1 MLNSNCVLSA
11 IAFSGLLLGASEP
24 SPHSVRATGVIRA
37 VRSQTILV
45 PRIEGLGGNLTLATL
60 AENGALV
67 SPGDSLATF
76 DRANEIKLLLEAQT
90 KFDDLGHQIEQ
101 QRATNNSNAEK
112 RIADLQQAQAD
123 LKKAEIESRKGPVLS
138 AIDQQ
143 KNQVKLEDSRA
154 HVVSLEKSSK
164 FRDGKLSLTVRS
176 FLELVLR
183 NSTDVNLT
191 RLDVYTANA
200 SILAAKA
207 PYDPVVGLGFNTLR
221 SVSPSVSQISGASTL
236 STLTQNSTVQYQQ
249 LLSTGQTV
257 SAGYTASRSSDN
269 SAFNL
274 LNPSLFSTFSF
285 TAFQPLLQDRSRIQV
300 RGPLEIARTQLT
312 VTSRTGEAH
321 IADLL
326 ATAAVE
332 YWSAVQA
339 RDNVKVLQQTLDLA
353 QKSYARDKQ
362 ALDLGALAQLDIYQS
377 ESQVAGRKRDLIQAD
392 YTYKA
397 NVDSLRRL
405 MGADLTPALRAVEIV
420 LEDDPASLPSKTT
433 VLPYEEALSAAMRV
447 RPELD
452 AAHRAVTVDEINAKI
467 ARNLLLPR
475 LDLSVQVQSVGLGG
489 NQVAIAGPLGITTP
503 AMSGGIGESLGQLFS
518 VNTPSYGAGLQLT
531 LPFRSSAARAQL
543 AQVLVNRTRDQYNER
558 QAQEQIAQDVRSA
571 LNSIDLADATVQ
583 AAIVARDLAQK
594 NVDAEQQKYELG
606 TVTAFELLDS
616 QTQLATSES
625 ALLGA
630 HVGYQQAYVA
640 YQRATWTLL
649 DGLGMVLE
657 TPKVN

>member
-1 MLNSNCVLSA
+1 M
-11 IAFSGLLLGASEP
+11 
-24 SPHSVRATGVIRA
+24 
-37 VRSQTILV
+37 
-45 PRIEGLGGNLTLATL
+45 
-60 AENGALV
+60 
-67 SPGDSLATF
+67 
-76 DRANEIKLLLEAQT
+76 
-90 KFDDLGHQIEQ
+90 
-101 QRATNNSNAEK
+101 
-112 RIADLQQAQAD
+112 
-123 LKKAEIESRKGPVLS
+123 
-138 AIDQQ
+138 
-143 KNQVKLEDSRA
+143 SRA
-154 HVVSLEKSSK
+154 KRLRACAILMTLTPSLLRPASLPVPAWFE
-164 FRDGKLSLTVRS
+164 RRLYPDIVQAREVQGIPDRIVEGKLSLTVKS
-176 FLELVLR
+176 FLELVLK
-183 NSTDVNLT
+183 NSTAVNLV
-191 RLDVYTANA
+191 RLNVYGVSA
-200 SILAAKA
+200 SILATMA
-207 PYDPVVGLGFNTLR
+207 PYDPTTSLGFNTFR

-257 SAGYTASRSSDN
+257 SAGYTASRDSNN

-274 LNPSLFSTFSF
+274 LNPSIFSTFSF

-312 VTSRTGEAH
+312 ITSKQSEAQ

-326 ATAAVE
+326 ATAAVN
-332 YWSAVQA
+332 YWQAVEM
-339 RDNVKVLQQTLDLA
+339 RDSVKVYQQTLDLA

-377 ESQVAGRKRDLIQAD
+377 ESQVAGRKRDLIQAE
-392 YTYKA
+392 YGYRA
-397 NVDSLRRL
+397 GVDQLRRL
-405 MGADLTPALRAVEIV
+405 MGADLTPALRAVVIV
-420 LEDDPASLPSKTT
+420 LEDDPSSLPSKAAI
-433 VLPYEEALSAAMRV
+433 LPFEDALSAAMRV

-467 ARNLLLPR
+467 ARNLLVPR
-475 LDLSVQVQSVGLGG
+475 LDLTVQMQSGGLGG

-503 AMSGGIGESLGQLFS
+503 AMSGGIGESLGQLFTLNS
-518 VNTPSYGAGLQLT
+518 PSYGAGVQLT
-531 LPFRSSAARAQL
+531 LPWRSSAARAQL
-543 AQVLVNRTRDQYNER
+543 AQTLVARTRDQYTER
-558 QAQEQIAQDVRSA
+558 QVREQIVEDVRNA

-606 TVTAFELLDS
+606 TITAFELLDS

-625 ALLGA
+625 ALLSA

>member
-1 MLNSNCVLSA
+1 MTLTPS
-11 IAFSGLLLGASEP
+11 LLRPASLP
-24 SPHSVRATGVIRA
+24 
-37 VRSQTILV
+37 V
-45 PRIEGLGGNLTLATL
+45 PAWFERRLYPDIVQAREVQGIPDRIVE
-60 AENGALV
+60 
-67 SPGDSLATF
+67 
-76 DRANEIKLLLEAQT
+76 
-90 KFDDLGHQIEQ
+90 
-101 QRATNNSNAEK
+101 
-112 RIADLQQAQAD
+112 
-123 LKKAEIESRKGPVLS
+123 
-138 AIDQQ
+138 
-143 KNQVKLEDSRA
+143 
-154 HVVSLEKSSK
+154 
-164 FRDGKLSLTVRS
+164 GKLSLTVKS
-176 FLELVLR
+176 FLELVLK
-183 NSTDVNLT
+183 NSTAVNLV
-191 RLDVYTANA
+191 RLNVYGVSA
-200 SILAAKA
+200 SILATKA
-207 PYDPVVGLGFNTLR
+207 PYDPTTSLGFNTFR

-257 SAGYTASRSSDN
+257 SAGYTASRDSNN

-274 LNPSLFSTFSF
+274 LNPSIFSTFSF

-312 VTSRTGEAH
+312 ITSKQSEAQ

-326 ATAAVE
+326 ATAAVN
-332 YWSAVQA
+332 YWQAVEM
-339 RDNVKVLQQTLDLA
+339 RDSVKVYQQTLDLA

-377 ESQVAGRKRDLIQAD
+377 ESQVAGRKRDLIQAE
-392 YTYKA
+392 YGYRA
-397 NVDSLRRL
+397 GVDQLRRL
-405 MGADLTPALRAVEIV
+405 MGADLTPALRAVVIV
-420 LEDDPASLPSKTT
+420 LEDDPSSLPSKAAI
-433 VLPYEEALSAAMRV
+433 LPFEDALSAAMRV

-467 ARNLLLPR
+467 ARNLLVPR
-475 LDLSVQVQSVGLGG
+475 LDLTVQMQSGGLGG

-503 AMSGGIGESLGQLFS
+503 AMSGGIGESLGQLFTLNS
-518 VNTPSYGAGLQLT
+518 PSYGAGVQLT
-531 LPFRSSAARAQL
+531 LPWRSSAARAQL
-543 AQVLVNRTRDQYNER
+543 AQTLVARTRDQYTER
-558 QAQEQIAQDVRSA
+558 QVREQIVEDVRNA

-583 AAIVARDLAQK
+583 AAIVARDLAQT

-606 TVTAFELLDS
+606 TITAFELLDS

-625 ALLGA
+625 ALLSA